1 MNKFFIT
8 GATGV
13 VGSALVAELC
23 AQGNADLRLLI
34 RAKDEQDLAQRR
46 ATMLKFWEIAP
57 DSEMA
62 SRIMALRGDVT
73 LPKFGLEANI
83 HAALGQEVTH
93 IVHSAAIVK
102 MNLPLE
108 EARHS
113 AVTSVRSILELAEQC
128 RSNGVLKKVDIV
140 STVGVSGLTPGLMAE
155 EPMLHVEKFHNTY
168 EASKS
173 EAERFVL
180 GNKSD
185 LPVTLHRPSMVVG
198 HSETGKIIH
207 FQVFYHLCEFL
218 SGRHTRGLI
227 PKTEGVSL
235 DTIPVDYVAKAI
247 AYSAQNPDQTRGKIF
262 HLCSGPEAAIPIKSL
277 VEQVNQRFGGREPLS
292 QPRAIS
298 SNLFRKGLPIMGWF
312 AGEKEKKALRNL
324 PIFLDYLAFPQQFSN
339 QKSEPFFSNVGI
351 GLPTPMN
358 YLTQILGYY
367 LSAKA
372 SKNQ

>member
-23 AQGNADLRLLI
+23 SQGKAELRLLI
-34 RAKDEQDLAQRR
+34 RAKDEQDLARRR

-57 DSEMA
+57 GSEMA
-62 SRIMALRGDVT
+62 SRITALRGDVT

-83 HAALGQEVTH
+83 HAALGQEITH

-108 EARHS
+108 QARHS
-113 AVTSVRSILELAEQC
+113 AVSSVRSILELAEQC
-128 RSNGVLKKVDIV
+128 RGNGVLKKVDIV

-180 GNKSD
+180 GNKGD

-247 AYSAQNPDQTRGKIF
+247 AYSAQNPDQTQGKIF
-262 HLCSGPEAAIPIKSL
+262 HLCSGPDAAIPIKAL
-277 VEQVNQRFGGREPLS
+277 IEQVNQRFSGGAPVS

-298 SNLFRKGLPIMGWF
+298 PNLFRKALPIMAWF
-312 AGEKEKKALRNL
+312 AGEREKKALHNL
-324 PIFLDYLAFPQQFSN
+324 PIFLDYLAFPQEFSN
-339 QKSEPFFSNVGI
+339 QKSRQFFNGVGI
-351 GLPTPMN
+351 ELPTPAS
-358 YLTQILGYY
+358 YLDNVLNYY

-372 SKNQ
+372 SKK